1 VPQPARRNSREAALV
16 ELQRLHAAIQASR
29 ARRGVPVDHSD
40 APAPRLTAEAVAT
53 RELTRRLQTDAP
65 TEARAAERRSRRL
78 WWIALTAAAVVGGV
92 WAAMTLGRRPADEA
106 ARTAPVAAPTQA
118 PSAATAPAV
127 PEASSAAATPPATSA
142 PARAV
147 RVTLDTIRPVWLR
160 VIVDGTSAIERE
172 IAAGEHLAFE
182 GDTRILVRAGD
193 GGGIRASFNGV
204 DRGPLGKDG
213 FPITVPFAAEVAD
226 AAGSATP
233 ARPAAATG
241 PAAAPA
247 ATARAVRVTLD
258 TIRPVWL
265 RVFVDGTSAIER
277 EIAAG
282 EHLTFEGDTR
292 IVVRAGDGGGV
303 RASFNGV
310 DRGALGTDGR
320 PITVP
325 FGVAAPAPAPTSPPP
340 E

>member
-1 VPQPARRNSREAALV
+1 VPIDA
-16 ELQRLHAAIQASR
+16 
-29 ARRGVPVDHSD
+29 SD
-40 APAPRLTAEAVAT
+40 APAPRVTAEALAA
-53 RELTRRLQTDAP
+53 RELTRRLQADAP
-65 TEARAAERRSRRL
+65 AGEPAAEAHRSRRL
-78 WWIALTAAAVVGGV
+78 WWIALAAAAVVGGV
-92 WAAMTLGRRPADEA
+92 WAAMTLGRRPAEA
-106 ARTAPVAAPTQA
+106 VTRTVPVAAPPQA
-118 PSAATAPAV
+118 QPMAAAPEPAPA
-127 PEASSAAATPPATSA
+127 PAQAAPV
-142 PARAV
+142 RAV

-193 GGGIRASFNGV
+193 GGGIRASLNGQ

-213 FPITVPFAAEVAD
+213 WPITVPFAAEGAD
-226 AAGSATP
+226 TARSATP
-233 ARPAAATG
+233 ARPAAAPG
-241 PAAAPA
+241 PATAPA
-247 ATARAVRVTLD
+247 APARAVRVTLD

-265 RVFVDGTSAIER
+265 RVIVDGTNAIER

-282 EHLTFEGDTR
+282 EHLAFEGDTR

-310 DRGALGTDGR
+310 DRGVLGKDGW

-325 FGVAAPAPAPTSPPP
+325 FGVDAPAAPPAAAVPGAAPAPGPAPTSPPP
-340 E
+340 G